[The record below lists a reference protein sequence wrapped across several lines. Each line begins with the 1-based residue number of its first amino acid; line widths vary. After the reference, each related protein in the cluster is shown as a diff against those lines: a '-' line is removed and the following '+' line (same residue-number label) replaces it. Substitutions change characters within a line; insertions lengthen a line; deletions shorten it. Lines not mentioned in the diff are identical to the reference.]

1 MAINLYST
9 STTDPASQ
17 LDSISVGKPVA
28 SSSQTAAT
36 TKTTPEDTTAFTSGN
51 STVQSLTQTALA
63 VVPSRQD
70 KVEALK
76 QAVSSAQYQLDAD
89 KIAASLASA
98 DI

>member
-1 MAINLYST
+1 VAINLYST
-9 STTDPASQ
+9 STTDPTSQ

-28 SSSQTAAT
+28 ANSHTAAAT
-36 TKTTPEDTTAFTSGN
+36 TATPEDTTAFSSGN
-51 STVQSLTQTALA
+51 SNVQSLTQTALA

-76 QAVSSAQYQLDAD
+76 LAVNTAQYQLDAD